1 MINNVSSPSLVPEL
15 SPLRTAALEVAAAPA
30 PSVSAIASAG
40 DGVAAAQPHS
50 DPLRAAKAER
60 EAPRAK
66 WTHQATSDAVELA
79 KIAPAVSLTAR
90 DLLPAVRTVDGKRV
104 ATGHDGVE
112 KPVVALRDWDAYKA
126 AATGG
131 AKPNTIYT
139 IEGKFYE
146 TDQLSRPVASSG
158 RLTIGGPSHRLS
170 GPPPLFG
177 PDTAIGRAGLSG
189 DIGFHHGGDQ
199 FGFGGG
205 RLNLTPA
212 SSDLNSGEYLNFEMF
227 LKRQVKAGH
236 DVDASFQALFTRAN
250 TSQRPNGYA
259 VQFSVDGGA
268 VQERAFF
275 NPRPASAAPSPA
287 ATS

>member
-1 MINNVSSPSLVPEL
+1 MDASGDDRCG
-15 SPLRTAALEVAAAPA
+15 RTREN
-30 PSVSAIASAG
+30 IA
-40 DGVAAAQPHS
+40 GVG
-50 DPLRAAKAER
+50 
-60 EAPRAK
+60 
-66 WTHQATSDAVELA
+66 
-79 KIAPAVSLTAR
+79 LTAR
-90 DLLPAVRTVDGKRV
+90 DLLPNVRTVDGKRV
-104 ATGHDGVE
+104 ATGHDGIE

-126 AATGG
+126 AAMGG
-131 AKPNTIYT
+131 AKANTIYT

-158 RLTIGGPSHRLS
+158 RLTIGGPSHRLG

-177 PDTAIGRAGLSG
+177 PDTAIGRAGLPG
-189 DIGFHHGGDQ
+189 DVGFHHGGDQ

-227 LKRQVKAGH
+227 LKRQIKAGH
-236 DVDASFQALFTRAN
+236 DVDACFEAAFTRTN
-250 TSQRPNGYA
+250 DSQRPNGYA

-275 NPRPASAAPSPA
+275 NPRPATAALPST
-287 ATS
+287 ATP